1 MIFGRFQCEAPTF
14 DPTDLPEMLQKA
26 LARTGV
32 GEAVVREEKDGETMR
47 MVAGQGI
54 L

>member
-1 MIFGRFQCEAPTF
+1 MVAQASTF

-26 LARTGV
+26 LARTGC
-32 GEAVVREEKDGETMR
+32 EAAVKEEKDGESMR

-54 L
+54 FTYF